1 MNRVVNRATLLI
13 SLVAPLWLAACSS
26 ASAPQ
31 AAAAPKTAVAVD
43 PDVALAAAVKAAL
56 DADPALAPLNLKVSS
71 KKGDIKI
78 EGTMSDDQQMLKAGL
93 IAQDVPGVK
102 NVTNDMQ
109 FK

>member
-13 SLVAPLWLAACSS
+13 SLLAPLWLAACSS

-31 AAAAPKTAVAVD
+31 AAAPKAAVAVD
-43 PDVALAAAVKAAL
+43 PDVALAAKVKAAL
-56 DADPALAPLNLKVSS
+56 DADPSLAPLNLKVSS
-71 KKGDIKI
+71 KKGDVKI
-78 EGTMSDDQQMLKAGL
+78 EGTMSDDQQMVKAGT

>member
-26 ASAPQ
+26 TTAPQ
-31 AAAAPKTAVAVD
+31 TAPKAAAAAVD
-43 PDVALAAAVKAAL
+43 PDVALASSVKSAL
-56 DADPALAPLNLKVSS
+56 DKDASLKPLNLKVTS
-71 KKGDIKI
+71 KKGDVKI
-78 EGTMSDDQQMLKAGL
+78 EGAMTDDQQMLKAGL

-102 NVTNDMQ
+102 NVVNDMK